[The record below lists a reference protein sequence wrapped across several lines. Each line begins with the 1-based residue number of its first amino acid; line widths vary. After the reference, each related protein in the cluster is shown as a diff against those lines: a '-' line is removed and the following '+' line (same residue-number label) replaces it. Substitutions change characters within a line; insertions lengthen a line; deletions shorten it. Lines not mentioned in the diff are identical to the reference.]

1 MSVVKRHWRRFLVA
15 ALVLIVGAALL
26 LWSRPAA
33 QAKLE
38 ALDLDDGGHAT
49 LAEPGEK
56 PRSRVVVIAAPEQ
69 QLNDAQMLNLA
80 HDSAARVIQY
90 FPPENGDCRAQQSR
104 LEAVIARLGGK
115 PNLVAGIGPGSTT
128 AWRWLASQDDDK
140 AKALSVGFDIA
151 LAERD
156 CDAPLPHQASHGQWL
171 LAWNDNPDDDTA
183 VFVRKQSSAE
193 TSISDYDTPLSDVL
207 AHQLRLQLQ
216 GNAEALPVL
225 EVPAAQPSDIVTLF
239 YSGDGGWRDL
249 DKDSAE
255 HMASMG
261 YPVVGI
267 DTLRYY
273 WQHKSPEQSA
283 ADLSKLMQHYREKWG
298 AKRFVLAGYSFGADI
313 LPAIYNRLPG
323 KDQQQVKAMLLLALA
338 RTGSFEIEVEGWLG
352 KAGEEAATGPEMAR
366 LPAAKV
372 FCIYG
377 AEEKDESGC
386 TQSRVGHRRSHLARP
401 THCMP
406 PCMIG
411 CSTPKVSVKRVLNT
425 PMDCLLGQ
433 IGSQENTSGL
443 RARSMKLPRNAGMPC
458 SAMLSGVQ
466 PCSLCTLRS
475 GRLWLI
481 RKSSW

>member
-1 MSVVKRHWRRFLVA
+1 S
-15 ALVLIVGAALL
+15 
-26 LWSRPAA
+26 
-33 QAKLE
+33 
-38 ALDLDDGGHAT
+38 
-49 LAEPGEK
+49 
-56 PRSRVVVIAAPEQ
+56 
-69 QLNDAQMLNLA
+69 N
-80 HDSAARVIQY
+80 
-90 FPPENGDCRAQQSR
+90 
-104 LEAVIARLGGK
+104 
-115 PNLVAGIGPGSTT
+115 
-128 AWRWLASQDDDK
+128 
-140 AKALSVGFDIA
+140 
-151 LAERD
+151 
-156 CDAPLPHQASHGQWL
+156 
-171 LAWNDNPDDDTA
+171 
-183 VFVRKQSSAE
+183 AE

-386 TQSRVGHRRSHLARP
+386 TQSQAVGEKLELPGGHHFDEDYLSLAKKMLQAIRD
-401 THCMP
+401 
-406 PCMIG
+406 
-411 CSTPKVSVKRVLNT
+411 R
-425 PMDCLLGQ
+425 
-433 IGSQENTSGL
+433 EN
-443 RARSMKLPRNAGMPC
+443 APDA
-458 SAMLSGVQ
+458 
-466 PCSLCTLRS
+466 
-475 GRLWLI
+475 
-481 RKSSW
+481 

>member
-104 LEAVIARLGGK
+104 LEAVIAHLGGK

-225 EVPAAQPSDIVTLF
+225 EVPAAKPSDIVTLF

-338 RTGSFEIEVEGWLG
+338 R
-352 KAGEEAATGPEMAR
+352 
-366 LPAAKV
+366 
-372 FCIYG
+372 
-377 AEEKDESGC
+377 
-386 TQSRVGHRRSHLARP
+386 
-401 THCMP
+401 
-406 PCMIG
+406 
-411 CSTPKVSVKRVLNT
+411 
-425 PMDCLLGQ
+425 
-433 IGSQENTSGL
+433 
-443 RARSMKLPRNAGMPC
+443 
-458 SAMLSGVQ
+458 
-466 PCSLCTLRS
+466 
-475 GRLWLI
+475 
-481 RKSSW
+481 

>member
-90 FPPENGDCRAQQSR
+90 FPPENSDCRAQQSR

-298 AKRFVLAGYSFGADI
+298 AKPPGRRREARTAGRPPLRRG
-313 LPAIYNRLPG
+313 LPVPGEEDAPGHPRPRERSRRLIAIKLSPLRRSCPRPTPARLSLPG
-323 KDQQQVKAMLLLALA
+323 AFRLASA
-338 RTGSFEIEVEGWLG
+338 EPPRIPADPPQSG
-352 KAGEEAATGPEMAR
+352 
-366 LPAAKV
+366 LPR
-372 FCIYG
+372 
-377 AEEKDESGC
+377 AEEKE
-386 TQSRVGHRRSHLARP
+386 P
-401 THCMP
+401 
-406 PCMIG
+406 
-411 CSTPKVSVKRVLNT
+411 
-425 PMDCLLGQ
+425 
-433 IGSQENTSGL
+433 
-443 RARSMKLPRNAGMPC
+443 
-458 SAMLSGVQ
+458 
-466 PCSLCTLRS
+466 
-475 GRLWLI
+475 
-481 RKSSW
+481 

>member
-1 MSVVKRHWRRFLVA
+1 M
-15 ALVLIVGAALL
+15 
-26 LWSRPAA
+26 
-33 QAKLE
+33 
-38 ALDLDDGGHAT
+38 
-49 LAEPGEK
+49 
-56 PRSRVVVIAAPEQ
+56 
-69 QLNDAQMLNLA
+69 
-80 HDSAARVIQY
+80 
-90 FPPENGDCRAQQSR
+90 
-104 LEAVIARLGGK
+104 
-115 PNLVAGIGPGSTT
+115 
-128 AWRWLASQDDDK
+128 
-140 AKALSVGFDIA
+140 
-151 LAERD
+151 
-156 CDAPLPHQASHGQWL
+156 
-171 LAWNDNPDDDTA
+171 
-183 VFVRKQSSAE
+183 
-193 TSISDYDTPLSDVL
+193 L

-377 AEEKDESGC
+377 AEERTKAA
-386 TQSRVGHRRSHLARP
+386 VPNPRP
-401 THCMP
+401 
-406 PCMIG
+406 
-411 CSTPKVSVKRVLNT
+411 S
-425 PMDCLLGQ
+425 
-433 IGSQENTSGL
+433 
-443 RARSMKLPRNAGMPC
+443 ARSSNCRAATTSTRTTCPWRRRCSRPSATARTLPTPDRDQALPAPPFLSPAGA
-458 SAMLSGVQ
+458 S
-466 PCSLCTLRS
+466 
-475 GRLWLI
+475 
-481 RKSSW
+481 

>member
-104 LEAVIARLGGK
+104 LEAVIA
-115 PNLVAGIGPGSTT
+115 
-128 AWRWLASQDDDK
+128 
-140 AKALSVGFDIA
+140 

-156 CDAPLPHQASHGQWL
+156 CDAPLPHQAAHGQWL

-386 TQSRVGHRRSHLARP
+386 TQPQAVGEKLELPGGHHFDEDYLSLAKKMLQAIRD
-401 THCMP
+401 
-406 PCMIG
+406 
-411 CSTPKVSVKRVLNT
+411 R
-425 PMDCLLGQ
+425 
-433 IGSQENTSGL
+433 EN
-443 RARSMKLPRNAGMPC
+443 APDA
-458 SAMLSGVQ
+458 
-466 PCSLCTLRS
+466 
-475 GRLWLI
+475 
-481 RKSSW
+481 

>member
-1 MSVVKRHWRRFLVA
+1 MKKLT
-15 ALVLIVGAALL
+15 ALL
-26 LWSRPAA
+26 LALCLVLGLAACGSKSADETAPAEDANTTVDAADTAQEGDAAPAEDTADTA
-33 QAKLE
+33 QAEDAAADYSTLKTVKPGVLTVGTSPDFAPYE
-38 ALDLDDGGHAT
+38 FYLVADDGSLQ
-49 LAEPGEK
+49 LA
-56 PRSRVVVIAAPEQ
+56 
-69 QLNDAQMLNLA
+69 
-80 HDSAARVIQY
+80 
-90 FPPENGDCRAQQSR
+90 
-104 LEAVIARLGGK
+104 
-115 PNLVAGIGPGSTT
+115 
-128 AWRWLASQDDDK
+128 
-140 AKALSVGFDIA
+140 GFDIA

-156 CDAPLPHQASHGQWL
+156 CDAPLPHQAAHGQWL

-372 FCIYG
+372 F
-377 AEEKDESGC
+377 
-386 TQSRVGHRRSHLARP
+386 
-401 THCMP
+401 
-406 PCMIG
+406 
-411 CSTPKVSVKRVLNT
+411 
-425 PMDCLLGQ
+425 
-433 IGSQENTSGL
+433 
-443 RARSMKLPRNAGMPC
+443 
-458 SAMLSGVQ
+458 
-466 PCSLCTLRS
+466 
-475 GRLWLI
+475 
-481 RKSSW
+481 

>member
-1 MSVVKRHWRRFLVA
+1 
-15 ALVLIVGAALL
+15 
-26 LWSRPAA
+26 
-33 QAKLE
+33 
-38 ALDLDDGGHAT
+38 
-49 LAEPGEK
+49 
-56 PRSRVVVIAAPEQ
+56 
-69 QLNDAQMLNLA
+69 
-80 HDSAARVIQY
+80 
-90 FPPENGDCRAQQSR
+90 
-104 LEAVIARLGGK
+104 
-115 PNLVAGIGPGSTT
+115 
-128 AWRWLASQDDDK
+128 
-140 AKALSVGFDIA
+140 
-151 LAERD
+151 
-156 CDAPLPHQASHGQWL
+156 ASHGQWL

-225 EVPAAQPSDIVTLF
+225 EVPAAKPSDIVTLF

-386 TQSRVGHRRSHLARP
+386 TQSQAVGEKLELPGGHHFDEDYLSLAKKMLQAIRD
-401 THCMP
+401 
-406 PCMIG
+406 
-411 CSTPKVSVKRVLNT
+411 R
-425 PMDCLLGQ
+425 
-433 IGSQENTSGL
+433 EN
-443 RARSMKLPRNAGMPC
+443 APDA
-458 SAMLSGVQ
+458 
-466 PCSLCTLRS
+466 
-475 GRLWLI
+475 
-481 RKSSW
+481 

>member
-225 EVPAAQPSDIVTLF
+225 EVPAAQPSDIVT
-239 YSGDGGWRDL
+239 D
-249 DKDSAE
+249 
-255 HMASMG
+255 
-261 YPVVGI
+261 
-267 DTLRYY
+267 
-273 WQHKSPEQSA
+273 
-283 ADLSKLMQHYREKWG
+283 
-298 AKRFVLAGYSFGADI
+298 
-313 LPAIYNRLPG
+313 
-323 KDQQQVKAMLLLALA
+323 
-338 RTGSFEIEVEGWLG
+338 
-352 KAGEEAATGPEMAR
+352 
-366 LPAAKV
+366 
-372 FCIYG
+372 
-377 AEEKDESGC
+377 
-386 TQSRVGHRRSHLARP
+386 
-401 THCMP
+401 
-406 PCMIG
+406 
-411 CSTPKVSVKRVLNT
+411 
-425 PMDCLLGQ
+425 
-433 IGSQENTSGL
+433 
-443 RARSMKLPRNAGMPC
+443 
-458 SAMLSGVQ
+458 
-466 PCSLCTLRS
+466 
-475 GRLWLI
+475 
-481 RKSSW
+481 RKSVV

>member
-38 ALDLDDGGHAT
+38 ALDLGDGGHAT

-69 QLNDAQMLNLA
+69 QLNNAQMLNLA

-128 AWRWLASQDDDK
+128 AWRWLASQDDEK

-225 EVPAAQPSDIVTLF
+225 EVPAAKPSDIVTLF

-386 TQSRVGHRRSHLARP
+386 TQPQAVGEKLELPGGHHFDEDYLSLAKKMLQAIRD
-401 THCMP
+401 
-406 PCMIG
+406 
-411 CSTPKVSVKRVLNT
+411 R
-425 PMDCLLGQ
+425 
-433 IGSQENTSGL
+433 EN
-443 RARSMKLPRNAGMPC
+443 APDA
-458 SAMLSGVQ
+458 
-466 PCSLCTLRS
+466 
-475 GRLWLI
+475 
-481 RKSSW
+481 